1 MGAPMHVKF
10 IPEVHIERAADE
22 LLGAYGLKF
31 GAVVN
36 PPVPVEEILECHLGL
51 SLDFDDLANH
61 LGQAGVLGA
70 IWVENKDVLIDQSLE
85 PTEHPRQEGRYR
97 FTVAHETG
105 HWVLHRHQLIESR
118 GEPLFN
124 GKPEPSVVCRDTAQK
139 PPIEQQA
146 DRFAGYL
153 LMPKDMVKRQ
163 WAPLT
168 GSAEPYVAEDEI
180 KTLAGRFGL
189 AENDLPTV
197 EIAKRMAAAFHVLDQ
212 AMQIRL
218 IKLGLILTKKPPPSL
233 FG

>member
-1 MGAPMHVKF
+1 MHVKF
-10 IPEVHIERAADE
+10 LPEVHIERAADE

-31 GAVVN
+31 GEVVS

-51 SLDFDDLANH
+51 SLDFDDLPRRFE
-61 LGQAGVLGA
+61 QPGVLGA

-85 PTEHPRQEGRYR
+85 PTEHPRQEGRFR

-105 HWVLHRHQLIESR
+105 HWVLHRTQLIESR
-118 GEPLFN
+118 GSPLFK

-139 PPIEQQA
+139 PPIELQA

-153 LMPKDMVKRQ
+153 LMPKEMVKREWLKQ
-163 WAPLT
+163 T
-168 GSAEPYVAEDEI
+168 SGAEPYVAEDEI
-180 KTLAGRFGL
+180 KTLVGRFGL
-189 AENDLPTV
+189 ADDDLPTV
-197 EIAKRMAAAFHVLDQ
+197 EIAKRMAAAFHVSGQ

-218 IKLGLILTKKPPPSL
+218 IKLGLVLTKKPPPSL